1 MEISILHPH
10 DVTDESIGQLNH
22 LLKQL
27 SADSSGTSRHALETL
42 VEEGGFILC
51 ARTVSGEIIGM
62 AQLDRRY
69 NIEGVRVGTIETV
82 VVDEAYRGQGIAQSM
97 IERLINIAL
106 QSGVKRIRLTSKP
119 EREAANHLYQKMGFE
134 RVETNVYQKIL
145 KPD

>member
-69 NIEGVRVGTIETV
+69 NIEGVRVGTIESV
-82 VVDEAYRGQGIAQSM
+82 VVDEAYRGQGIAQSCFVRFPVHGM
-97 IERLINIAL
+97 LRQRRPIQSFQHAHL
-106 QSGVKRIRLTSKP
+106 QCYTDDQAEP
-119 EREAANHLYQKMGFE
+119 FQ
-134 RVETNVYQKIL
+134 
-145 KPD
+145 